1 MEFAHFSLGEIK
13 PKYPQFVQKS
23 VSLPTKLYIRKAVL
37 AQSEQSDNMDITK
50 ELIDDLNAVVKLK
63 VTPADYTDK
72 VETALKNYQKK
83 ASMPGFRPGK
93 VPASL
98 VRKMYGKSVLAEE
111 LNRLLSDSLYN
122 YIKENNLDVL
132 GNPLPKE
139 QNDHVDIENEK
150 EFEFAFDMAL
160 APQFSLTLDN
170 SISFNEFEV
179 TPDEKILKDY
189 INDITR
195 RYGQIIPSDVTGEG
209 DLMYGDFVELDD
221 NGEVVPGGIFKASTM
236 FLDNPVKENHKLL
249 IGAKV
254 DDKFDLDPIQVSD
267 NVSDRAQKLGITPEA
282 AEALT
287 NKFRF
292 TVKSI
297 SKLVPAELNADLFD
311 KVYGPGMVTTE
322 TEFREKISGE
332 LVKMFSRDS
341 EEKLRNEIITT
352 LLDKTNLSLPDSFLK
367 RWLVAANEKPVTM
380 EQVEAEYPI
389 YARQLRWQLIENKLI
404 RDNNIQVTAEEAETH
419 VKEILRDN
427 YRKYGRNPDEVSDAE
442 LSDTSKRILGK
453 EDEAKKIFENLYAQ
467 KLMTLYRSKFKFD
480 TKKVSYEEFL
490 KG

>member
-1 MEFAHFSLGEIK
+1 
-13 PKYPQFVQKS
+13 
-23 VSLPTKLYIRKAVL
+23 
-37 AQSEQSDNMDITK
+37 MDITK
-50 ELIDDLNAVVKLK
+50 QLIDELNAVVKLK

-72 VETALKNYQKK
+72 VEAALKNHQKK

-98 VRKMYGKSVLAEE
+98 VRKMYGKSILAEE

-132 GNPLPKE
+132 GNPLPKDE
-139 QNDHVDIENEK
+139 NDSVDIENSS
-150 EFEFAFDMAL
+150 EFEFQFDMAL
-160 APQFSLTLDN
+160 APQFTLTLDN
-170 SISFNEFEV
+170 SISLTELDV
-179 TPDEKILKDY
+179 APDEKTMNDY
-189 INDITR
+189 VNDITR

-209 DLMYGDFVELDD
+209 DLMYGDFVELDA

-236 FLDNPVKENHKLL
+236 FLDKPVKEHHKLL

-254 DDKFDLDPIQVSD
+254 EDKFDLDPIQVSD
-267 NVSDRAQKLGITPEA
+267 NVADRAQKLGISPEE
-282 AEALT
+282 AEAVS

-297 SKLVPAELNADLFD
+297 SQLVPAELNQELFD
-311 KVYGPGMVTTE
+311 KVYGPGVVTTE
-322 TEFREKISGE
+322 AEFREKISSE
-332 LVKMFSRDS
+332 LVKMFTRDS
-341 EEKLRNEIITT
+341 EEKLRNEIINA
-352 LLDKTNLSLPDSFLK
+352 LLSKTNLSLPDSFLK

-380 EQVEAEYPI
+380 DQVEAEYPI

-404 RDNNIQVTAEEAETH
+404 RDNNLQVTAEEATEH

-427 YRKYGRNPDEVSDAE
+427 YRKYGRNPEEVDDAE
-442 LSDTSKRILGK
+442 LNDTAKRILGK
-453 EDEAKKIFENLYAQ
+453 EEEAKKIFENLYAQ
-467 KLMTLYRSKFKFD
+467 KLMKLYRSKFQFN

-490 KG
+490 KA